1 MKNINIKKGIKRVLA
16 GTIVLT
22 SLSANALAYQYV
34 IKRGDTLRKISK
46 NAYGTPS
53 YSTELANYN
62 NIPNPNF
69 IREGE
74 VIEIPN
80 INTIKDYK
88 HFVFIENEPKQNEF
102 YRVKKGDT
110 LGKICKQHY
119 GSYKYIDKLAAYNGI
134 ANIDAISIGQI
145 IKLPSTYELEKL
157 VGFTYKVK
165 KGDTLEKIA
174 IAYYGK
180 KAFAQLLAEY
190 NCLETNTLY
199 EGQLIFVPS
208 YSQMLEFCNAIHN
221 VGKGKTNVKT
231 RNI

>member
-22 SLSANALAYQYV
+22 SLSTNALAYQYV

-46 NAYGTPS
+46 EAYGTPS

-62 NIPNPNF
+62 SILNPNF

-74 VIEIPN
+74 IIEIPSVD
-80 INTIKDYK
+80 TIKKCKY
-88 HFVFIENEPKQNEF
+88 FIFTDNEPIQNEV

-119 GSYKYIDKLAAYNGI
+119 GSYKYVDKLAAYNGI
-134 ANIDAISIGQI
+134 ANIDSINI
-145 IKLPSTYELEKL
+145 NLVITLPSVYELEQL
-157 VGFTYKVK
+157 VGFTYKIK
-165 KGDTLEKIA
+165 NGDTLEKIA
-174 IAYYGK
+174 FAYYGK
-180 KAFAQLLAEY
+180 EAFAQLLAEY
-190 NCLETNTLY
+190 NCLETNILY

-221 VGKGKTNVKT
+221 IGKGKTNVKT

>member
-22 SLSANALAYQYV
+22 SLSTNALAYQYV

-46 NAYGTPS
+46 EAYGTPS

-62 NIPNPNF
+62 SILNPNF

-74 VIEIPN
+74 IIEIPSVD
-80 INTIKDYK
+80 TIKKCKY
-88 HFVFIENEPKQNEF
+88 FIFTDNEPKQNEV
-102 YRVKKGDT
+102 YR
-110 LGKICKQHY
+110 
-119 GSYKYIDKLAAYNGI
+119 
-134 ANIDAISIGQI
+134 
-145 IKLPSTYELEKL
+145 
-157 VGFTYKVK
+157 VK

-174 IAYYGK
+174 FAYYGK
-180 KAFAQLLAEY
+180 EAFAQLLAEY
-190 NCLETNTLY
+190 NCLETNILY

-221 VGKGKTNVKT
+221 IGKGKTNVKT

>member
-22 SLSANALAYQYV
+22 SLSTNALAYQYV

-46 NAYGTPS
+46 EAYGTPS

-62 NIPNPNF
+62 SILNPNF

-74 VIEIPN
+74 IIEIPSVD
-80 INTIKDYK
+80 TIKKCKY
-88 HFVFIENEPKQNEF
+88 FIFTDNEPKQNEV

-119 GSYKYIDKLAAYNGI
+119 GSYKYVDKLAAYNGI
-134 ANIDAISIGQI
+134 ANIDSINI
-145 IKLPSTYELEKL
+145 NLVITLPSVYELEQL
-157 VGFTYKVK
+157 VGFTYKIK
-165 KGDTLEKIA
+165 NGDTLEKIA
-174 IAYYGK
+174 FAYYGK
-180 KAFAQLLAEY
+180 EAFAQLLAEY
-190 NCLETNTLY
+190 NCLETNILY

-221 VGKGKTNVKT
+221 IGKGKTNVKT